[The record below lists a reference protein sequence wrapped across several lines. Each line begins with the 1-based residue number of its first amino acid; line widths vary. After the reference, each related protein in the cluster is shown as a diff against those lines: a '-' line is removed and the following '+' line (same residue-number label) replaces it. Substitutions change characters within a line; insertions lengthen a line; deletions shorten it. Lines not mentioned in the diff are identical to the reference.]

1 MPRGCALR
9 VGGVKLRSRTI
20 KVQIVINSELL
31 PMVAQDIIHVSNRWL
46 ITSSAKAR
54 LGQREHALR
63 LRVHGPKVW
72 QKKPYSVIC
81 PSRLNWAGVAS
92 LMAVGISYERSL
104 RL

>member
-1 MPRGCALR
+1 MPRGCTLR

-54 LGQREHALR
+54 LGQREH
-63 LRVHGPKVW
+63 
-72 QKKPYSVIC
+72 
-81 PSRLNWAGVAS
+81 
-92 LMAVGISYERSL
+92 SL
-104 RL
+104 RFARARP